1 MNLEVPCLAACKRL
15 AKAGYPQAEGLYAYI
30 LVSARKGL
38 APVIC
43 DCLHHCVEK
52 HLFQTVN
59 VGFESCT
66 EGLYHAPTI
75 GEMLAYIRR
84 GPYEFRKRVASALVS
99 RPEWSLN
106 GGEERV
112 DDCVLNF
119 LCLVD
124 ADALANALAESFEKE
139 GKT

>member
-15 AKAGYPQAEGLYAYI
+15 AKAGIPQCGESWVWTWYWSRDSETGEWEFAM
-30 LVSARKGL
+30 L
-38 APVIC
+38 AMQGK
-43 DCLHHCVEK
+43 DE
-52 HLFQTVN
+52 FA
-59 VGFESCT
+59 
-66 EGLYHAPTI
+66 APTI